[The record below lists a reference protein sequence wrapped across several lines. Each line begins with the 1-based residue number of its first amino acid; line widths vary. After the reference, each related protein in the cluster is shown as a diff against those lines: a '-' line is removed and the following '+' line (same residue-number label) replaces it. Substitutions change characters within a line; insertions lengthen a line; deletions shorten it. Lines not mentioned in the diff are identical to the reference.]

1 MKKKQKQ
8 KNLLPK
14 VGTRYTERETF
25 SRERKQLS
33 QLEEKYAKLEKMKG
47 ELLEE
52 LSEKM
57 VSGATEK
64 LLKNEAYAFLLS
76 EGLVEKFLNFRY
88 TYQRTKSQEVYF
100 KLVQI
105 ADLDDC
111 WLDL

>member
-1 MKKKQKQ
+1 MKKKK
-8 KNLLPK
+8 KNLLHK
-14 VGTRYTERETF
+14 VGTRYTERETL

-33 QLEEKYAKLEKMKG
+33 QLEEKCAKLEKMNG

-52 LSEKM
+52 LSEKV
-57 VSGATEK
+57 VSEATEK

-88 TYQRTKSQEVYF
+88 TYQGTKSQEVYF

>member
-1 MKKKQKQ
+1 MKKNK
-8 KNLLPK
+8 KNPLQK
-14 VGTRYTERETF
+14 VGIRYKERETI

-33 QLEEKYAKLEKMKG
+33 QLEEKCAKLEKMKG

-88 TYQRTKSQEVYF
+88 TYQGTKSQEVYF

>member
-1 MKKKQKQ
+1 MKKKK

-14 VGTRYTERETF
+14 VGTRYTERETL

-33 QLEEKYAKLEKMKG
+33 QLEEKCAKLEKMKG

-76 EGLVEKFLNFRY
+76 EGLVDKFIDFRETFHRSRAQEAY
-88 TYQRTKSQEVYF
+88 WRLVSQ
-100 KLVQI
+100 
-105 ADLDDC
+105 ADLDGY
-111 WLDL
+111 WLED